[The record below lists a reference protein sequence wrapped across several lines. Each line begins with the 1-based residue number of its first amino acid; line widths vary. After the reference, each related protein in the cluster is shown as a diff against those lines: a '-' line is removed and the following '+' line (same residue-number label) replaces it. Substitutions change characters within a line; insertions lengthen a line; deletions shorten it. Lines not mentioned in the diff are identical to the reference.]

1 VTVVEVGPA
10 DVRGPNT
17 APGEWISTAI
27 ECLDDEIALLDERP
41 VSVVE
46 LWRQIMRAVIA
57 DFAATVILVHPSWY
71 SASRTAMLCDAA
83 QAVAARVIPMPRTAV
98 LRRVTDD
105 PIIEF
110 AADFVVVSR
119 HGTDTLVLPRRGPDD
134 ADAVITAVGATTAVL
149 FDSPAGSDLLCTT
162 IAERLRVN
170 GIRVTYTAEDT
181 IGHAAEPLQPPVASD
196 AVVTAPAR
204 RRGVAVVAGI
214 ASVAVICGGFA
225 VRPSDDTS
233 MTLLVEGRMGVMV
246 PTGWHVQRITAGPG
260 SARVQVNSPTDA
272 NVAIH
277 LTQARVDDDDLA
289 ATADSLRAALEAA
302 PEGVFVDFIA
312 ADHRA
317 GRPAVTYRERRPGHQ
332 VAWTVLNDGTLRIA
346 IGCQSGADGE
356 QAVRQVCDRVIGS
369 AHAIF

>member
-1 VTVVEVGPA
+1 VTVVEVGPV
-10 DVRGPNT
+10 DVRGPN
-17 APGEWISTAI
+17 AARAEWISAAI
-27 ECLDDEIALLDERP
+27 ECLDDEIALLDQGP
-41 VSVVE
+41 VPVVE

-57 DFAATVILVHPSWY
+57 DFAETVILVHPSWY

-83 QAVAARVIPMPRTAV
+83 QAVTARVIPMARTAV

-110 AADFVVVSR
+110 ATDIVVVSR
-119 HGTDTLVLPRRGPDD
+119 HGTDTLMLPRRGAD
-134 ADAVITAVGATTAVL
+134 DAVINAVGATTAVL

-181 IGHAAEPLQPPVASD
+181 IGHAAEPLQPPMASD

-225 VRPSDDTS
+225 VRPRVDTS

-246 PTGWHVQRITAGPG
+246 PTGWRVQRITAGPG

-277 LTQARVDDDDLA
+277 LTQARVDNDDLA
-289 ATADSLRAALEAA
+289 ATADSLRAALDAA

-346 IGCQSGADGE
+346 IGCQSGASRE
-356 QAVRQVCDRVIGS
+356 QAVREVCDRVIGS